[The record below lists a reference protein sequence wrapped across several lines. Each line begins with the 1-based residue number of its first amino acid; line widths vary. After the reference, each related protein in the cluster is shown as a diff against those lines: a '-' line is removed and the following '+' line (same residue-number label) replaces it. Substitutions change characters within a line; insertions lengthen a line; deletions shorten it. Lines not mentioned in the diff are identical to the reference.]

1 MSPAPRL
8 GLALGGGSARGFA
21 HIGVLQVLVEEG
33 IPIDFIAGTSIG
45 SVVGGL
51 HAAGTLADHT
61 ERLLGYKMA
70 KIFALFSPTI
80 SRKGLFHGKKIVAT
94 LREMTGRA
102 KIDDLDMPF
111 AAVATDAD
119 TGEEVRISDG
129 DLVDAMRASFA
140 IPGVFSPHLWNGR
153 WLVDGGVVSPIPVC
167 ATRDLGADYVVAVNL
182 INRADE
188 HVVDTASDPA
198 HTAGPAPRMVR
209 AVVQSF
215 NWMQAR
221 LAELQMSAHPPDLII
236 EPPIGK
242 FGLFDYMRG
251 TELIEIGRESTRAV
265 LPQIRAAL
273 SAREPA

>member
-21 HIGVLQVLVEEG
+21 HIGVVQVLVEER

-45 SVVGGL
+45 AIVGGL

-61 ERLLGYKMA
+61 DRLLGYKMA
-70 KIFALFSPTI
+70 QIFALFSPTI
-80 SRKGLFHGKKIVAT
+80 SRTGLFHGKKIVAT

-102 KIDDLDMPF
+102 NIDDLDIGF
-111 AAVATDAD
+111 TAVATDAD
-119 TGEEVRISDG
+119 SGEEVRISDG

-140 IPGVFSPHLWNGR
+140 IPGVFSPQLRNGR
-153 WLVDGGVVSPIPVC
+153 WLVDGGVVSPVPVG
-167 ATRDLGADYVVAVNL
+167 AARDLGADCVVAVSL

-188 HVVDTASDPA
+188 HVVDTATDPE
-198 HTAGPAPRMVR
+198 HVAGPAPKMVP
-209 AVVQSF
+209 AVVRSF
-215 NWMQAR
+215 NWMQAK
-221 LAELQMSAHPPDLII
+221 LAELQMTAQPPDVII
-236 EPPIGK
+236 EPQLGK

-251 TELIEIGRESTRAV
+251 QELIEIGRQATTAA

-273 SAREPA
+273 SARDPS